1 MSVIKIDVKIFKM
14 NNSQNT
20 KRKMKK
26 KEMKEII
33 ELIIVEYE
41 SNTDLFYR
49 TCINK
54 KATRIVEK
62 LKELIK

>member
-1 MSVIKIDVKIFKM
+1 MKTEQEINEM

>member
-1 MSVIKIDVKIFKM
+1 
-14 NNSQNT
+14 
-20 KRKMKK
+20 MKK